1 MGDHGAPPEAMLF
14 VVEGLVAGAENLFNG
29 FAVAGIL
36 GNPDADRETRDFDIF
51 GETLGDAAGNP
62 AGVLGGRPA
71 PNQSALTARLT
82 SPRIE
87 RNATRLKNLRQP
99 ARRPHDHR
107 SP

>member
-62 AGVLGGRPA
+62 EGVFGGRPGEEQKQLIG
-71 PNQSALTARLT
+71 PMTSGWIDCTAT
-82 SPRIE
+82 QVE
-87 RNATRLKNLRQP
+87 NLRP
-99 ARRPHDHR
+99 SAEPCA
-107 SP
+107 